1 MESKA
6 AKTTDVRLGFGRQL
20 GYGLGEFAGQFFFG
34 FWGSY
39 LSIFYTDYVGI
50 APAVVSVIFLIA
62 RIWDAIND
70 PMLGMIADK
79 HKHKKFGRYR
89 PWILFG
95 APVLAVLNIFVWFVP
110 NLEGDG
116 LKIAY
121 IGITYILA
129 GMAFTAVNVP
139 YMSLQSTLT
148 TNIKSRSDVANIK
161 GAFTFV
167 GTAVVNMFAMSLVTQ
182 LGGGEP
188 NAKGFFLTGVVFT
201 IVGLVLYFITF
212 ASTKEEYIVEQQ
224 LSKVSFKVTM
234 KYIFGNKH
242 LVAIMITMLL
252 SLLATFGRL
261 GVAVYYYLYCCHAF
275 EMVGL
280 LMVIPTLCTIVPTY
294 LIPKLNIPR
303 KTLITIALIG
313 RAIALFALYFTDFN
327 NTTAVIVCLV
337 FIGFFNYE
345 TGMLAGLIAPAID
358 DAEIKKGI
366 RMDGTAYAM
375 VNLFAK
381 IASAIGGA
389 IGLII
394 MGAMGYVANADQT
407 AEALTGINISTNILP
422 AVFCLA
428 AIIPL
433 MFYGLNQKKI
443 EENNR
448 ILAERH
454 AGEAQMGEG
463 ASGKES

>member
-1 MESKA
+1 MSNEVSRS
-6 AKTTDVRLGFGRQL
+6 TDVKLGFGRQL

-50 APAVVSVIFLIA
+50 APAVVSLIFLIA
-62 RIWDAIND
+62 RIWDAVND

-79 HKHKKFGRYR
+79 HRHKKFGRYR

-95 APVLAVLNIFVWFVP
+95 APVLAVLNILVWFVP
-110 NLEGDG
+110 NLEGNG

-121 IGITYILA
+121 IAITYILA

-188 NAKGFFLTGVVFT
+188 NATGFFLTGVVFS
-201 IVGLVLYFITF
+201 IIGLVLYFITF
-212 ASTKEEYIVEQQ
+212 ASTKEEYIVDQQ
-224 LSKVSFKVTM
+224 LTKVSFKVTM

-303 KTLITIALIG
+303 KVLITIALVG
-313 RAIALFALYFTDFN
+313 RAIALFVLYFTDFN
-327 NTTAVIVCLV
+327 NTTAIIVCLI

-381 IASAIGGA
+381 VASAIGGA

-407 AEALTGINISTNILP
+407 AEALKGINISTNILP
-422 AVFCLA
+422 AIFCLI
-428 AIIPL
+428 AIVPL

-454 AGEAQMGEG
+454 AAEHEGEA
-463 ASGKES
+463 